1 MTYMP
6 IHGIGMAMVTRAGCS
21 INQAAAAD
29 TGNEVIITSTPEA
42 DPDKMTPITIRSG
55 L

>member
-1 MTYMP
+1 MDDLY
-6 IHGIGMAMVTRAGCS
+6 ANTRNWNGPDDEGRV
-21 INQAAAAD
+21 QYRPGAD

>member
-6 IHGIGMAMVTRAGCS
+6 IHGIGMALMTRAGCS
-21 INQAAAAD
+21 ICKPGAD